1 MTCIIAR
8 YTLILYMI
16 NDGLINNKNERLNLM
31 IRLTIPQAIQ
41 YLLDKVC
48 DMFDLKVIDKKQY
61 DKKCMEIEALE
72 SNPMELK
79 TRLEQASRNTMTL
92 KGSREATNI
101 SFAPNKTQSKYG
113 EASSLVGS
121 IDNFIGKD
129 GLEYTCGIYCKKVI
143 VKKDTKK

>member
-1 MTCIIAR
+1 
-8 YTLILYMI
+8 MI
-16 NDGLINNKNERLNLM
+16 NDGLINNTKKGINLM

-41 YLLDKVC
+41 YLLDKVI
-48 DMFDLKVIDKKQY
+48 DMLDMKVIDKKEV
-61 DKKCMEIEALE
+61 DKMSKEIESLE

-79 TRLEQASRNTMTL
+79 TRLEKSSRNTMTL

-101 SFAPNKTQSKYG
+101 SFAPSETQAKYG

-121 IDNFIGKD
+121 LANFKGKD
-129 GLEYTCGIYCKKVI
+129 GLMYTCGIYCKKVI